1 MRNLAFGATLIAT
14 FLFQANLAAAQCC
27 GAGAPAAAPAA
38 PAATPAMSCCGDHA
52 APAAPAG
59 HAGHQMSQ
67 APAAPGAMCCG
78 GGHAADAAPAG
89 PACCGGRMGAPSA
102 AATAPPMACC
112 DHAAAPAAAWRPV
125 DDPAIT
131 WAVLGLAVPPPVRY
145 LDVTFRDPVRVA
157 RAVLSG
163 DYLIE
168 HDDDRMARGEP
179 CTYIFDAND
188 LRAPV
193 VTFHCEHVER
203 PLSPNGAVV
212 LAPSANPSIKVM
224 QEFQFGG
231 ESAAHR
237 VPAVR

>member
-27 GAGAPAAAPAA
+27 GAGAPAPPAA
-38 PAATPAMSCCGDHA
+38 PAATPAMSCCADHA

-59 HAGHQMSQ
+59 HAGHQMPQ
-67 APAAPGAMCCG
+67 AQAASGAMSC
-78 GGHAADAAPAG
+78 GGHAADAATTKP
-89 PACCGGRMGAPSA
+89 CCGGAMAAPPAASSA
-102 AATAPPMACC
+102 APMACC
-112 DHAAAPAAAWRPV
+112 DHAAPPAMAWRPT

-131 WAVLGLAVPPPVRY
+131 WAALGLAVPPPVRY

-157 RAVLSG
+157 GAVLFG

-193 VTFHCEHVER
+193 VTFHCEHLER
-203 PLSPNGAVV
+203 PLSPNGVV
-212 LAPSANPSIKVM
+212 ELAPSNNPSIKVM
-224 QEFQFGG
+224 QAFQFGG
-231 ESAAHR
+231 ETAAHG